1 MAVMRRLV
9 IVAALLSALAG
20 CAVAP
25 PATGLPQAVR
35 AAGLEALAHRHE
47 GFELAMALRATAPD
61 LPLRVYIEGD
71 GRAWLDRHTPS
82 PDPTPVQAVALQLAL
97 ADDYPNVAYLAR
109 PCQYF
114 RERSPGCRLDY
125 WTSHRFSPEVIAAMD
140 SALSRLLQVSQAR
153 SLQLVGY
160 SGGAAIA
167 VALAARRSDIR
178 WLATVAGNLDTEAV
192 NRFHRVD
199 PMPASVNPLSLAP
212 RLRSLPQLHFS
223 AVGDRIIPAGT
234 ARAFIDAGP
243 MQCATQ
249 VDVRGATHGEGWTG
263 RWPALLAASGLAHW
277 EKFPIDFPCKT
288 LTIGAPIIE
297 GLSSG
302 IRARDPRRDI
312 P

>member
-1 MAVMRRLV
+1 MAGMRTLV
-9 IVAALLSALAG
+9 LTAALLTALAG

-25 PATGLPQAVR
+25 HATGLPQAVR
-35 AAGLEALAHRHE
+35 AAGMQVLAHRHE
-47 GFELAMALRATAPD
+47 GFELAMALRASAPD
-61 LPLRVYIEGD
+61 LPLRVYVEGD
-71 GRAWLDRHTPS
+71 GRAWLDRYTPS
-82 PDPTPVQAVALQLAL
+82 PDPTPVKAVALQLAL

-109 PCQYF
+109 PCQYL
-114 RERSPGCRLDY
+114 RERSPGCEVGY
-125 WTSHRFSPEVIAAMD
+125 WTARRFSPEVIAAMED
-140 SALSRLLQVSQAR
+140 ALDRLLQVSQAHG
-153 SLQLVGY
+153 LQLVGY

-199 PMPASVNPLSLAP
+199 PMPASVNPASLAP
-212 RLRSLPQLHFS
+212 RLSSLPQVHFS
-223 AVGDRIIPAGT
+223 AVGDRIIPAAT
-234 ARAFIDAGP
+234 ARAFIEAGP

-249 VDVRGATHGEGWTG
+249 VEVRGATHGEGWTE
-263 RWPALLAASGLAHW
+263 RWPGLLAASGIAHW

-288 LTIGAPIIE
+288 LTIGAPTE

-302 IRARDPRRDI
+302 IRAHDFRRDL